1 MRIVFVILNGLS
13 YTDKIGHL
21 FIVDIKFHDKNEK
34 AMLFNE
40 TYTPIFEKNKVI
52 QVDRRSLA
60 QLMTVLNKNEE
71 KDLVNNFK
79 SNAKTHSTRDDK
91 KFIPLYAEH
100 IRFLMKRAGWL
111 VTKIYQPLSSENLPL
126 SSQNLRKILLS

>member
-34 AMLFNE
+34 TMLFNE

-52 QVDRRSLA
+52 QVD
-60 QLMTVLNKNEE
+60 
-71 KDLVNNFK
+71 
-79 SNAKTHSTRDDK
+79 
-91 KFIPLYAEH
+91 
-100 IRFLMKRAGWL
+100 
-111 VTKIYQPLSSENLPL
+111 
-126 SSQNLRKILLS
+126 

>member
-34 AMLFNE
+34 TVLFNE
-40 TYTPIFEKNKVI
+40 TYTSIFEKNKVI
-52 QVDRRSLA
+52 QVDRRSLV
-60 QLMTVLNKNEE
+60 QLMTVLNKSEE

-91 KFIPLYAEH
+91 KFIPLYAN
-100 IRFLMKRAGWL
+100 ISVF
-111 VTKIYQPLSSENLPL
+111 
-126 SSQNLRKILLS
+126 